1 MIDTFVH
8 IYLSRFFDWIIE
20 TSLMASILVG
30 IILCVKIVLKD
41 RLTLRWQYVLW
52 MIVVVRLL
60 LP

>member
-1 MIDTFVH
+1 MMDTFVH